1 MCSPTVPQSIAPM
14 SFMENIMCLI
24 LGWVLPWFV
33 PGAVSRNP
41 NNELLV
47 ALKHKLEA
55 EAETI

>member
-1 MCSPTVPQSIAPM
+1 M
-14 SFMENIMCLI
+14 SFMENMMCLI

-55 EAETI
+55 EAETMRQDTVQV